1 MGCWGSKIQDN
12 VVEELREQIK
22 ELTIDRNN
30 VIKAFIDA
38 QKIEMEGFK
47 IKMKEDFERQQH
59 IETEAKYIE
68 MQKQI
73 DSLRQINKDLEQK
86 LAQCDARCDAQCEK
100 PRDTGQ
106 RGLDDTNGSK
116 ISKKQMDQ
124 FIENLLNDQNINIT
138 YLPDFVERQLYRN
151 MFALLLGLIEKMA
164 ETTEIKILGHHIT
177 THFSPDQLID
187 GD

>member
-1 MGCWGSKIQDN
+1 MGCWGSNIQDN

-30 VIKAFIDA
+30 VIEAFIDA
-38 QKIEMEGFK
+38 QKSEMEGFK
-47 IKMKEDFERQQH
+47 IKMKEDFERH
-59 IETEAKYIE
+59 IEFDAKYIE

-86 LAQCDARCDAQCEK
+86 LAQCGKEQ
-100 PRDTGQ
+100 DTTEAGQ
-106 RGLDDTNGSK
+106 RGLDNTNGSK

-151 MFALLLGLIEKMA
+151 MFTIFLGLIEKMA

-177 THFSPDQLID
+177 THFSPDQQID
-187 GD
+187 SD